1 MRAMILP
8 FVAVRG
14 SWGEMGLQVGQ
25 MFAPLIARH
34 VAAWLQHVSEET
46 GCTHDAALATAATFS
61 APIQEHK
68 ARHNILVPRGGGKP
82 THSNPSNFS

>member
-1 MRAMILP
+1 
-8 FVAVRG
+8 
-14 SWGEMGLQVGQ
+14 MGLQVGQ

-68 ARHNILVPRGGGKP
+68 ACHNILYPGAKVSRLTRTPPIFRDLS
-82 THSNPSNFS
+82 HSTLAIFPATG